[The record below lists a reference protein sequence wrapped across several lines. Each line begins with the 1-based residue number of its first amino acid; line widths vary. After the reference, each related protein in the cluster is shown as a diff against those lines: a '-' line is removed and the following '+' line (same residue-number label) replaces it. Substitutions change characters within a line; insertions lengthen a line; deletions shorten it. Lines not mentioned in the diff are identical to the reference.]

1 MNVFTDI
8 TLLIT
13 HYNRSK
19 SLEQLLNTF
28 SQLETKFGDIIVS
41 DDASNPTHLDYVKKL
56 QQQFKFELISTSIN
70 KGLGNNINKG
80 QDAVKTLY
88 TLYIQE
94 DFVPK
99 QKFIE
104 KLKLAHQFMQQESD
118 LDFVRFYAYFKY
130 PFLKKI
136 KGGFSEVMF
145 KSLNF
150 WEGYRKFYVYS
161 DHPHL
166 RRSNFFEKFGRY
178 EEGIKS
184 DRTEYN
190 MMMQVLSKKP
200 KVYFYENIT
209 ELIDQENTSEE
220 PSTVKRN
227 FWRNNNSFLV
237 DNLRDAY
244 RYLRFNTDLLIHKL
258 KG

>member
-1 MNVFTDI
+1 MTIFNDI

-28 SQLETKFGDIIVS
+28 ADLDTQFGNIIVS
-41 DDASNPTHLDYVKKL
+41 DDASNPQHINHVKEL
-56 QQQFKFELISTSIN
+56 QQQFNFELITTPLN

-94 DFVPK
+94 DFIPRP
-99 QKFIE
+99 KFID
-104 KLKLAHQFMQQESD
+104 KLKVAHQFMQQTPD

-130 PFLKKI
+130 PFLKEI
-136 KGGFSEVMF
+136 KGGFSEVIF
-145 KSLNF
+145 KSLNI

-166 RRSNFFEKFGRY
+166 RRSNFFERFGRY
-178 EEGIKS
+178 KEGIKS
-184 DRTEYN
+184 DQTEYK

-200 KVYFYENIT
+200 KAYFYENIN
-209 ELIDQENTSEE
+209 ELIEQENTSEE

-237 DNLRDAY
+237 NKLREVY
-244 RYLRFNTDLLIHKL
+244 RYLRFNTDFLIYKL